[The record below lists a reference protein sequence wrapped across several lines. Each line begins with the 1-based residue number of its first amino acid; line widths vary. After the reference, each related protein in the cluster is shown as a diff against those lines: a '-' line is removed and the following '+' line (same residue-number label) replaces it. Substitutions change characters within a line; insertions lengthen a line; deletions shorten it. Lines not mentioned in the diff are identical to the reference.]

1 MLAKKPDVVLSY
13 LVWWHLRVQC
23 MATLVFACRNLEER
37 NTMDPE
43 EDLWSPDLGRDRSE
57 WKGMT
62 KDFSSGASNNHG
74 FS

>member
-1 MLAKKPDVVLSY
+1 
-13 LVWWHLRVQC
+13 

>member
-1 MLAKKPDVVLSY
+1 
-13 LVWWHLRVQC
+13 

-57 WKGMT
+57 WKRMT
-62 KDFSSGASNNHG
+62 EDFSSGASNNHEL
-74 FS
+74 S